1 MNLEQQKSNRAWD
14 VEPRTGMDFRLRR
27 PAARSQRDLV
37 AASLLLCPDRKDGD
51 VRGRP

>member
-1 MNLEQQKSNRAWD
+1 MNLEQQKSNGAWD
-14 VEPRTGMDFRLRR
+14 VEPRRVMDVRVRR

-37 AASLLLCPDRKDGD
+37 AASLLLCPDRKDSG